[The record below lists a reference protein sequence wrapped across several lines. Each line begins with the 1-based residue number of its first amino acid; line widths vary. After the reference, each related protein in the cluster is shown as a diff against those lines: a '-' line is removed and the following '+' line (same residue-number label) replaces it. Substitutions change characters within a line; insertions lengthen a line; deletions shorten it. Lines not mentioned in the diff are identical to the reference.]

1 MGKGFD
7 PLDLQDYL
15 MKAEEYQTFS
25 SDRKSTNYNN
35 TYSGYDELKI
45 STINDFID

>member
-25 SDRKSTNYNN
+25 SDRKSTLICRIYQ
-35 TYSGYDELKI
+35 KK
-45 STINDFID
+45 